1 MTRLAFFTAPKPFK
15 DPHIR
20 VIQRNAIQSWKA
32 LGKDVEVWLVGDEAG
47 VEETAREFN
56 VGYIP
61 EVLRN
66 SSGTPR
72 IDSIFSLVKEKSSAE
87 VLCYVNA
94 DILIFP
100 DMLQTIDRV
109 RSQVERYLIIGRRWD
124 TAVTEPLKITDGWHE
139 DFQAQTLAAARLH
152 RAAGSDYFIF
162 PRTEFTDI
170 PAFAV
175 GRAGWDNWMIYKGRR
190 DGLAVIDATDTI
202 KVIHQNHDFSH
213 LPSGKIH
220 RMQPESA
227 ENMELAGGR
236 YTVFTIHDSNYRI
249 SGGNLQRI
257 RLNRW
262 KLVREIS
269 IFPAVTLHWP
279 WLAKIVY
286 ALFNPKRLLK
296 DRQQAKEREQLAKE
310 TRDEKRSKSG

>member
-20 VIQRNAIQSWKA
+20 MIQRNAIQSWKA
-32 LGKDVEVWLVGDEAG
+32 LGEDVEVWLVGDEEG
-47 VEETAREFN
+47 VEEEARELN

-61 EVLRN
+61 DVLRN

-72 IDSIFSLVKEKSSAE
+72 IDSIFNLVREKSSAE

-94 DILIFP
+94 DILVFP
-100 DMLQTIDRV
+100 DMLETLDRI
-109 RSQVERYLIIGRRWD
+109 RAQVDRYLIIGRRWD
-124 TAVTEPLKITDGWHE
+124 AVVTEPLKIEEGWHK
-139 DFQAQTLAAARLH
+139 DFQAKTLASAKLH

-162 PRTEFTDI
+162 PRTEFTVI

-190 DGLAVIDATDTI
+190 EHMAVIDATDTI

-236 YTVFTIHDSNYRI
+236 YTVFTIHDSNYQM
-249 SGGNLQRI
+249 SGGELKRI

-269 IFPAVTLHWP
+269 IFPAVTLHCT
-279 WLAKIVY
+279 WLARIVY

-310 TRDEKRSKSG
+310 VKDEKRSKSG

>member
-47 VEETAREFN
+47 VEETTREIN

-124 TAVTEPLKITDGWHE
+124 AAVTEPLKITDGWHE
-139 DFQAQTLAAARLH
+139 DFQAQTLSAARLH

-175 GRAGWDNWMIYKGRR
+175 GRSGWDNWMIYKGRR
-190 DGLAVIDATDTI
+190 DGLAVIDATDAI
-202 KVIHQNHDFSH
+202 KVIHQNHDFNH

-236 YTVFTIHDSNYRI
+236 YTVFTIHDANYRI
-249 SGGNLQRI
+249 SSGNLQRI

-310 TRDEKRSKSG
+310 SRDEKRSKSG